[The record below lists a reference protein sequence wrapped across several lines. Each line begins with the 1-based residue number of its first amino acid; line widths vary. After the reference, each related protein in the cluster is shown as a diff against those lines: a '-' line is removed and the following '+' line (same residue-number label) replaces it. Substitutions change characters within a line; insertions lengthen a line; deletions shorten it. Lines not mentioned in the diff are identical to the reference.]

1 MRGKIV
7 WWLLGIGGVVLLL
20 MYGCTDADIASQN
33 LSRRADYF
41 EVPRRIVFYNW
52 ITNEYILTVEG
63 FCSLGWWWNEN
74 EEIRILCKDGDGYK
88 KHFLWL
94 SDNVTYIVEQIDGA
108 NVSPNHYKII
118 FKPSAIVPSF
128 EIK

>member
-7 WWLLGIGGVVLLL
+7 WWLLGIGSVVLLL
-20 MYGCTDADIASQN
+20 MYGCTDADIASHN

-63 FCSLGWWWNEN
+63 FCSLGWWWSEN
-74 EEIRILCKDGDGYK
+74 KEIRILCKDGDGYK

-94 SDNVTYIVEQIDGA
+94 SDNVTYIVEQIDGS

-118 FKPSAIVPSF
+118 FKPSAIVPTF